1 MHTEMSCTAGEDDWG
16 VEQHLDQMRDEQR
29 VAEVFERLNLV
40 VTAVETHFSM
50 NMDGTR
56 DDLRWLESFVNRSK

>member
-40 VTAVETHFSM
+40 
-50 NMDGTR
+50 
-56 DDLRWLESFVNRSK
+56 